1 MTDCRA
7 LSSVIK
13 TVSFT
18 VVSSLLLF
26 VSAGRLDWAMGWA
39 YAGLSIAG
47 VAASCLVI
55 GPDLLAER
63 SGVGEGATAGDVL
76 LALVMARLGPAAIA
90 VTAGLN
96 LRLAPSTMLG
106 SAATAAGG
114 VASGQLH
121 WTQWLGIALLLVSY
135 VFVLWAMA
143 TNRFFSGVMRIQR
156 ERGHSVVTS
165 GPYAIVR
172 HPGYAGSVLSCLGA
186 PMMLGSPWAEVP
198 AALTVVAIVVRTA
211 LEDRTLRAQLP
222 GYVAYARKVR
232 YRLIPGVW

>member
-1 MTDCRA
+1 M
-7 LSSVIK
+7 LGS
-13 TVSFT
+13 
-18 VVSSLLLF
+18 
-26 VSAGRLDWAMGWA
+26 
-39 YAGLSIAG
+39 
-47 VAASCLVI
+47 
-55 GPDLLAER
+55 
-63 SGVGEGATAGDVL
+63 ATAGDVL